1 MKYGSEVLITASG
14 STLKALETTQ
24 NNALRLI
31 TRVKT
36 TPILALQLYTG
47 HLPITWEIKQQ
58 AAFSIIKMKAL
69 TKTTWTT
76 KTSDQQH
83 LKTQL
88 PPLNAVHS
96 HLQQSE
102 IPTNVEHI
110 CPTTAPTEHQS
121 FHTNLSLMLEVKKN
135 DTPTTALQQ
144 LALVT
149 INERYPPEEYLRIY
163 TDRSL
168 TKTDRKAGA
177 GIYSKLFSYY
187 ISAGSN

>member
-31 TRVKT
+31 IGGVKT

-47 HLPITWEIKQQ
+47 HLPITREIKQQ
-58 AAFSIIKMKAL
+58 ATVSITKMKAL
-69 TKTTWTT
+69 TQTTWTT

-88 PPLNAVHS
+88 PSLNAVHS
-96 HLQQSE
+96 HLQQLE

-110 CPTTAPTEHQS
+110 CPTTAPMEYQS

-135 DTPTTALQQ
+135 DTPPQ
-144 LALVT
+144 
-149 INERYPPEEYLRIY
+149 RY
-163 TDRSL
+163 
-168 TKTDRKAGA
+168 
-177 GIYSKLFSYY
+177 
-187 ISAGSN
+187 NNWH

>member
-1 MKYGSEVLITASG
+1 MKYRSEVLITASG
-14 STLKALETTQ
+14 STLKALETTR

-31 TRVKT
+31 TRGVKT
-36 TPILALQLYTG
+36 TAILALLLYIG
-47 HLPITWEIKQQ
+47 HLPITWEIKQ
-58 AAFSIIKMKAL
+58 AAVSITKMKAL
-69 TKTTWTT
+69 IQTTWTT

-96 HLQQSE
+96 HLQQLE

-110 CPTTAPTEHQS
+110 CPTIDPTEYQS

-135 DTPTTALQQ
+135 DTPTTVLQQ

-149 INERYPPEEYLRIY
+149 INETYPREEYPRIY
-163 TDRSL
+163 TDGSL
-168 TKTDRKAGA
+168 SKTDGKAAA
-177 GIYSKLFSYY
+177 GIHSEQFSYY
-187 ISAGSN
+187 IAAGSN

>member
-24 NNALRLI
+24 NYALRLI
-31 TRVKT
+31 TRGVKT

-47 HLPITWEIKQQ
+47 NLPITWEIKQQ
-58 AAFSIIKMKAL
+58 AAVSITKMKAL
-69 TKTTWTT
+69 TQTTWTT

-88 PPLNAVHS
+88 PSLNAVHS
-96 HLQQSE
+96 HLQQLE

-110 CPTTAPTEHQS
+110 CPTTAPMEYQS

-135 DTPTTALQQ
+135 DTPPQ
-144 LALVT
+144 
-149 INERYPPEEYLRIY
+149 RY
-163 TDRSL
+163 
-168 TKTDRKAGA
+168 
-177 GIYSKLFSYY
+177 
-187 ISAGSN
+187 NNWH